1 MERGGGGIEPLLGN
15 FAISGTPSSAREG
28 EEEGVVSGIRF
39 DSEDRTIRLEAILT
53 AGAGAGVI
61 VSDHAI

>member
-1 MERGGGGIEPLLGN
+1 MGGGIEALLGN
-15 FAISGTPSSAREG
+15 FAISGSLRSAQG
-28 EEEGVVSGIRF
+28 GSFVSGIRF
-39 DSEDRTIRLEAILT
+39 DSEDRTIRLGAILT